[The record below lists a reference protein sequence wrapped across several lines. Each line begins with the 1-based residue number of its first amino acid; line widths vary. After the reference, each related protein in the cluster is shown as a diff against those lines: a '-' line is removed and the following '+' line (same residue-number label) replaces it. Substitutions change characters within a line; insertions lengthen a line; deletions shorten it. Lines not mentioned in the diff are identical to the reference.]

1 MPLFRIFPTDQTFS
15 SAEIIADD
23 AAAVFQIVGRLACH
37 EADVIADG
45 AYAFSLR
52 LGDNGLWVIFQRSQE
67 DDAEAIQV
75 FG

>member
-23 AAAVFQIVGRLACH
+23 PAAVFQIVGGLACR

-52 LGDNGLWVIFQRSQE
+52 LGDNGLWTIFQRDRE
-67 DDAEAIQV
+67 EEEELIPA